1 MKPKVS
7 VIIPIFNKANWIE
20 ETLLSVRD
28 QSFQDWE
35 CILVDDGSSDES
47 LKRINAFIAIN
58 PGKWILISQ
67 NNAGQCVARNR
78 GIQEAT
84 GEYIAL
90 LDGDD
95 TWAPN
100 KLEVQVKIMDEN
112 EDASLVICPYRIYK
126 PEQKQVRGRIVYHQ
140 NAQKMLKNWFNLRG
154 FGGGTESTGL
164 IRRSVLDSVGVF
176 DPHLSTSAGLDLS
189 MRLGSQ
195 GKILSADS
203 TFMKYK
209 IHTGQWHSN
218 LQILASD
225 LHLLRE
231 KHSEAFGAKG
241 IHLED
246 QHLAYLHL
254 HDLREGISVEKLSA
268 VMRKPR
274 SLFYLVILVFS
285 IVRRNFVAR
294 VRAKY
299 PNVLTKIPRKYHQF
313 LFS

>member
-1 MKPKVS
+1 MNPKVS
-7 VIIPIFNKANWIE
+7 VIVPVFNKAKWIE
-20 ETLLSVRD
+20 ETLASVRD

-35 CILVDDGSSDES
+35 CILVDDGSSDGS
-47 LKRINAFIAIN
+47 LEKINSFIAIN

-67 NNAGQCVARNR
+67 SNAGQCVARNR

-84 GEYIAL
+84 GEYVAL

-100 KLEVQVKIMDEN
+100 KLDAQVKMMDEFEN
-112 EDASLVICPYRIYK
+112 ASLVICPYRIYK

-140 NAQKMLKNWFNLRG
+140 NAQKMLRNWLNLRG

-164 IRRSVLDSVGVF
+164 IRRSVLDSVGGF
-176 DPHLSTSAGLDLS
+176 DPRLSTSAGLDLS
-189 MRLGSQ
+189 MRLGSR
-195 GKILSADS
+195 GEILSAES

-225 LHLLRE
+225 LNLLRQ
-231 KHSEAFGAKG
+231 KHSEAFGIKG
-241 IHLED
+241 TQLED
-246 QHLAYLHL
+246 QHSAYLHL
-254 HDLREGISVEKLSA
+254 QDLRQGISVGKLFGLT
-268 VMRKPR
+268 RKPR

-285 IVRRNFVAR
+285 IIRRNFVAR

-299 PNVLTKIPRKYHQF
+299 PSVLTHIPKKYF
-313 LFS
+313 KDLFS

>member
-1 MKPKVS
+1 M
-7 VIIPIFNKANWIE
+7 WIE
-20 ETLLSVRD
+20 ETLASVRD
-28 QSFQDWE
+28 QSFRDWE
-35 CILVDDGSSDES
+35 CILVDDGSSDGS
-47 LKRINAFIAIN
+47 LEKINAFIAIN

-67 NNAGQCVARNR
+67 GNAGQCLARNR

-84 GEYIAL
+84 GEYVAL

-112 EDASLVICPYRIYK
+112 ESASLVICPYRIYK
-126 PEQKQVRGRIVYHQ
+126 PEQKQVRGRIAYHP

-164 IRRSVLDSVGVF
+164 IRRSVLNSVGGF
-176 DPHLSTSAGLDLS
+176 DPRLSTSAGLDLS

-195 GKILSADS
+195 GEIVSADS

-225 LHLLRE
+225 LHLLRQ

-241 IHLED
+241 NSLED

-254 HDLREGISVEKLSA
+254 QDLRQGISVGKLSA
-268 VMRKPR
+268 LMRKPR
-274 SLFYLVILVFS
+274 SLFYLAILVFS

-299 PNVLTKIPRKYHQF
+299 PSVLTKIPRKYHEV